1 MGFPCASAGKESACN
16 VGDLG
21 SIPGLGRSP
30 GEGKSYLLQ
39 YSCLGNSGD
48 KESDMTKWLSLS
60 LYLIAKWSKPTQFSL
75 EMAMCMICS
84 STSWLHR
91 NYCWIRKK
99 EEGKVFLPKHS
110 FFIIN
115 AQLWSS
121 HGQCHPSPAIVQYTV
136 CLIPCDCFDIWD
148 LLQHFH
154 LFCWIFLLWQSKQH
168 NFEINL
174 HGIIYVV

>member
-1 MGFPCASAGKESACN
+1 MGFPCASAGKESARH

-30 GEGKSYLLQ
+30 GEGNSYLLQ

-48 KESDMTKWLSLS
+48 KELDMTKWLSLS
-60 LYLIAKWSKPTQFSL
+60 LYLITKWSKPTQFSF

-99 EEGKVFLPKHS
+99 EEKGKVFLPKHS
-110 FFIIN
+110 FFHNKRTIMIITWTMPPLPCN
-115 AQLWSS
+115 CAVHNLPNTLWLFSHLRSS
-121 HGQCHPSPAIVQYTV
+121 PTLSSI
-136 CLIPCDCFDIWD
+136 
-148 LLQHFH
+148 LL
-154 LFCWIFLLWQSKQH
+154 
-168 NFEINL
+168 NL
-174 HGIIYVV
+174 SSFAK